1 MNLLRTALVALTLSV
16 AGTNL
21 HAQESGIAVG
31 SRAPGAQ
38 VQTLTG
44 QKTDLASYIGK
55 TPVVI
60 EFWASWCSS
69 CKELEPKF
77 LALQKKY
84 GSKVRFL
91 GVAVSVSQS
100 RDRVRAYTARH
111 KYRHETLFDS
121 DGKAVDAYEVPATS
135 YIVIVDAKG
144 TVVYT
149 GLGGKQDI
157 EAAILKAL

>member
-1 MNLLRTALVALTLSV
+1 MTLIRATLVALTMTVSESTLQ
-16 AGTNL
+16 
-21 HAQESGIAVG
+21 AQESGIAVG

-38 VQTLTG
+38 VQTLSG
-44 QKTDLASYIGK
+44 KKTDLASYIGR

-60 EFWASWCSS
+60 EFWASWCAS

-100 RDRVRAYTARH
+100 RGRVKAYTARH
-111 KYRHETLFDS
+111 KYRHETLFDN

-135 YIVIVDAKG
+135 YIVVVDAKG

-149 GLGGKQDI
+149 GVGGKQDL
-157 EAAILKAL
+157 ETAIRKAL